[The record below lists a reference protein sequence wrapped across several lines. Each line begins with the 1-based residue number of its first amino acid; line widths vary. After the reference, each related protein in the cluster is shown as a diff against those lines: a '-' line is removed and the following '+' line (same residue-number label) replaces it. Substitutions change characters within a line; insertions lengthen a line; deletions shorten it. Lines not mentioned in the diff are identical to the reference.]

1 VRDVAILF
9 DAMVGYDPADAASI
23 NIAYAI
29 AHRYAGDLARAS
41 LKGVRVA
48 VLHPEMPDLLKTK
61 YEAAL
66 AVLKAQGAVLVDVE

>member
-1 VRDVAILF
+1 
-9 DAMVGYDPADAASI
+9 
-23 NIAYAI
+23 IAYAI
-29 AHRYAGDLARAS
+29 AHSYAGDLARAS

-66 AVLKAQGAVLVDVE
+66 AVLKAQGAVLVDVEAPKLSGVGEAESLVLHTELKAD